1 MKNCVIPWNQMKANV
16 RQNWAWL
23 MMFPNCFYYANMNK
37 NLLVLF
43 FYWPYSLVVFG
54 RVLKNIVYFVS
65 DGHKKRL
72 RFSVLTVTEKY
83 VLVSKWIYTL
93 FLKNVLHRGR
103 VYLQKKKKVLFSS
116 TMLKYFL
123 APPIQC
129 TSKYLRWCAL
139 WQWLMAFNGI
149 LCPFY
154 QFGKI
159 TKLC

>member
-1 MKNCVIPWNQMKANV
+1 MKNCVIPWNQMKTNV
-16 RQNWAWL
+16 RQNWTWL

-65 DGHKKRL
+65 DGHKKHL

-93 FLKNVLHRGR
+93 FWKNVLHRGR
-103 VYLQKKKKVLFSS
+103 VYLQKKKESFIFKHNVKVFLS
-116 TMLKYFL
+116 TPYPMH
-123 APPIQC
+123 
-129 TSKYLRWCAL
+129 
-139 WQWLMAFNGI
+139 
-149 LCPFY
+149 
-154 QFGKI
+154 
-159 TKLC
+159 